1 MLRRLQKD
9 CIVKEYTMIPD
20 FKKLG
25 LTLLAVTPVKLRAN
39 LSVDAATK
47 ARTKVRQ
54 DLEQRGGIMMLERGI
69 GMGFDGVILSV
80 HKDYSEFLDLRR
92 WLQKSGL
99 LGSSDIQGFLVNLQD
114 KVRYRPLTLSL
125 LGEQLLQTNQ

>member
-1 MLRRLQKD
+1 LIPHLLLLELAYLVFTNNLPFTVAVQIQKENVLWAFHHRN
-9 CIVKEYTMIPD
+9 CMVKR
-20 FKKLG
+20 F
-25 LTLLAVTPVKLRAN
+25 
-39 LSVDAATK
+39 
-47 ARTKVRQ
+47 
-54 DLEQRGGIMMLERGI
+54 
-69 GMGFDGVILSV
+69 
-80 HKDYSEFLDLRR
+80 RR